1 MVWHD
6 VLTFI
11 ISLVETSVNLFYS
24 EYLEKPNE
32 LFVIHSEIKQHH
44 SDIKDAF
51 ADPKMVKIVLNYL
64 DFLLEKSN
72 SAEAVKTM
80 QMADHEKILDVIK
93 MTVTLVRNI
102 LHIPTPRLA
111 LNLTRIYGPPGLRCS
126 LRLRGDIIDIMYRY
140 WPK

>member
-1 MVWHD
+1 MKN
-6 VLTFI
+6 
-11 ISLVETSVNLFYS
+11 S
-24 EYLEKPNE
+24 KE

-111 LNLTRIYGPPGLRCS
+111 INLIYIDLSMLILLNCQS
-126 LRLRGDIIDIMYRY
+126 
-140 WPK
+140 

>member
-1 MVWHD
+1 MERKKVDFFLRLVWPP
-6 VLTFI
+6 LLNTLKN
-11 ISLVETSVNLFYS
+11 S
-24 EYLEKPNE
+24 KE

-102 LHIPTPRLA
+102 LHIPTPRSAVNLIYIDLSMLIL
-111 LNLTRIYGPPGLRCS
+111 LNCQS
-126 LRLRGDIIDIMYRY
+126 
-140 WPK
+140 